1 MKSKILLLAIF
12 FLFFQQ
18 ILSQEKNILSDDDF
32 ESKIEQARTLY
43 QKSKFT
49 EAIQFAQ
56 NLHGVAISQD
66 NKKYE
71 YRTATLLSKYYLAL
85 DYYQGVE
92 AMLLES
98 LKKQNET
105 GDNQG
110 LIETYYV
117 LGMYY
122 LAKKNLDKAIL
133 YLHTGLNILNEEP
146 NEDFK
151 ARTYLYLGV
160 ISEQKNE
167 IENAEKYYKDAE
179 KLFGEIENDFYK
191 YYTRSKISS
200 VLLKQDLLD
209 EAYELINES
218 IKFAEY
224 SDYPMIKSLGYKR
237 LSQYFEKK
245 NQFQQSNFYLKKY
258 QEINDEILFSNQ
270 FALFPIGQKD
280 ESNNYKDQEIQVLR
294 TESKKDGK
302 TLRILYLVTFM
313 SVSSVIILIFLTRT
327 LYRNNTMRVRN
338 NELLRI
344 KNQQL
349 EISKNKAEASAKVRE
364 RFISTISHELRT
376 PLYAVTGLT
385 HLLLKEEPKPEQIEN
400 LESLKYSGEY
410 LLALVNDIL
419 EINRLD
425 SERATLEFERFNL
438 RDNIQQT
445 SQSLNELVSKNNN
458 KLILEIDPNLPDYLL
473 GDEVKI
479 HQVIF
484 NLVGNAIK
492 FTENGK
498 VWIRVKINSL
508 KANSVNFI
516 FEVEDTGI
524 GIPKEKL
531 EDIFDNFSQGSLE
544 ISKKFGGT
552 GLGLAIVKRLLKL
565 MDSDIAVESE
575 VGKGS
580 KFFFEL
586 TMKVAQEEVT
596 AEDLKFDLELLKNKK
611 VLIVEDN
618 KINQMITR
626 KMVENIGMK
635 CEVVDNGTKAVE
647 LVKNQK
653 YDGVL
658 MDIRMPGISGIE
670 ATRYIRIFNPQI
682 PIIALTALSLSETRQ
697 EIFACGMDDLI
708 SKPFKPDEFYRK
720 LFKLLV

>member
-237 LSQYFEKK
+237 LSQY
-245 NQFQQSNFYLKKY
+245 S
-258 QEINDEILFSNQ
+258 
-270 FALFPIGQKD
+270 PI
-280 ESNNYKDQEIQVLR
+280 
-294 TESKKDGK
+294 
-302 TLRILYLVTFM
+302 
-313 SVSSVIILIFLTRT
+313 
-327 LYRNNTMRVRN
+327 
-338 NELLRI
+338 
-344 KNQQL
+344 
-349 EISKNKAEASAKVRE
+349 
-364 RFISTISHELRT
+364 FI
-376 PLYAVTGLT
+376 
-385 HLLLKEEPKPEQIEN
+385 
-400 LESLKYSGEY
+400 
-410 LLALVNDIL
+410 
-419 EINRLD
+419 
-425 SERATLEFERFNL
+425 
-438 RDNIQQT
+438 
-445 SQSLNELVSKNNN
+445 
-458 KLILEIDPNLPDYLL
+458 
-473 GDEVKI
+473 
-479 HQVIF
+479 
-484 NLVGNAIK
+484 
-492 FTENGK
+492 
-498 VWIRVKINSL
+498 
-508 KANSVNFI
+508 
-516 FEVEDTGI
+516 
-524 GIPKEKL
+524 
-531 EDIFDNFSQGSLE
+531 
-544 ISKKFGGT
+544 
-552 GLGLAIVKRLLKL
+552 
-565 MDSDIAVESE
+565 
-575 VGKGS
+575 
-580 KFFFEL
+580 
-586 TMKVAQEEVT
+586 
-596 AEDLKFDLELLKNKK
+596 
-611 VLIVEDN
+611 
-618 KINQMITR
+618 
-626 KMVENIGMK
+626 
-635 CEVVDNGTKAVE
+635 
-647 LVKNQK
+647 
-653 YDGVL
+653 
-658 MDIRMPGISGIE
+658 
-670 ATRYIRIFNPQI
+670 
-682 PIIALTALSLSETRQ
+682 
-697 EIFACGMDDLI
+697 
-708 SKPFKPDEFYRK
+708 
-720 LFKLLV
+720 